1 MNTSRYI
8 PHFAYGDRVRF
19 MGYSPHPHMGEQCK
33 IILVLPNPSMRP
45 EHQWYDVQFD
55 DLSIG
60 RFLERYIV
68 RLNSD
73 RKDISRE
80 IPPDEWAQ
88 FFETFS
94 GQHENWIV
102 RVETFNRDNA
112 EQLASETL
120 RLKSISVDQTDP
132 AKKMIVFIGEGE
144 TTELSH
150 LIRKPSR
157 VLMTQTETG
166 ADEGVEIDSENG
178 LVVIRFRCA
187 VLPELV
193 DGVVA

>member
-1 MNTSRYI
+1 
-8 PHFAYGDRVRF
+8 
-19 MGYSPHPHMGEQCK
+19 
-33 IILVLPNPSMRP
+33 MRR

-68 RLNSD
+68 RPSSD

-80 IPPDEWAQ
+80 IPQGEWAQ

-102 RVETFNRDNA
+102 KVETFNRDNA
-112 EQLASETL
+112 ELLASETL

-132 AKKMIVFIGEGE
+132 AQKMIVIIGEGE

-157 VLMTQTETG
+157 VLITETETG
-166 ADEGVEIDSENG
+166 AEEGVEINSENV

-187 VLPELV
+187 ILPELV
-193 DGVVA
+193 DGIVA

>member
-1 MNTSRYI
+1 
-8 PHFAYGDRVRF
+8 
-19 MGYSPHPHMGEQCK
+19 
-33 IILVLPNPSMRP
+33 MRA

-68 RLNSD
+68 RLNTD

-80 IPPDEWAQ
+80 IPRDEWAQ

-102 RVETFNRDNA
+102 QVETFNQDNA
-112 EQLASETL
+112 EQLAFETV
-120 RLKSISVDQTDP
+120 RLKSISVDQADP
-132 AKKMIVFIGEGE
+132 AQKMIVIIGEGE
-144 TTELSH
+144 TTELNH

-157 VLMTQTETG
+157 VLITETETG
-166 ADEGVEIDSENG
+166 AHEGVEIDSENV
-178 LVVIRFRCA
+178 LVVIRFRSA

-193 DGVVA
+193 DGAVA